1 MGLGPSRAM
10 AELVEYSLIVMVS
23 LLFVAGS
30 VMTYNSFS
38 ALESQLQFS
47 GAYASVTGLASQAV
61 ENGTSSGSLSLPM
74 STIRC
79 EDGILTVSSGQMS
92 REQELPVACN
102 FSLRVSSGPHLLRF
116 SVTSSRLVLLVT

>member
-1 MGLGPSRAM
+1 M

-30 VMTYNSFS
+30 VVTYSSFS

-47 GAYASVTGLASQAV
+47 GASAEVTGLASQAV
-61 ENGTSSGSLSLPM
+61 ENGTSSASLSLPM

-79 EDGILTVSSGQMS
+79 DDGLLTISSGQMT
-92 REQELPVACN
+92 REQDLPVVCN
-102 FSLRVSSGPHLLRF
+102 FSLPVSSGPHLLRF
-116 SVTSSRLVLLVT
+116 TVTSSRLVLLVT